1 MQLVKHLSRKRK
13 LNEERLFLWQ
23 RESVTRAK
31 RRFEDELADEIELA
45 LAAASSVIFLTR
57 KQRKDRRPD
66 ERRRNT
72 WWSEGYQSW
81 SDAAFKR
88 RFRVSRATFDFLLNE
103 IGHEI
108 VKQPTRMKPHPTT
121 LDTQL
126 AICLYRLAHGVTYLT
141 VGDLFGVAASTAYC
155 IFMDVCKVLVKIL
168 YDRFI
173 YLPKTIDEWTHE
185 LQGFLENWEFP
196 CVGAWDG
203 FHVYVSSRL
212 KNFYS
217 YKKRYSVTNMG
228 FIGYNKR
235 FMFAAVGAPGST
247 HDSRLL
253 KNCEVYSEIEHGKV
267 LPKKSLNLQPC
278 GEIPLTTVGDSAFP
292 SHSWLLKP
300 YKEGM
305 REPQKRYFNRRLCSA
320 RVVSEHAYGMLK
332 GRWRI
337 LYKKTECHLDN
348 IQILIMTC
356 ILLHNICID
365 RNDPCKPRWRLEVN
379 QLNLIRGSG
388 QATNAAE
395 DVRCMI
401 SNWLWTLR
409 QERAI

>member
-1 MQLVKHLSRKRK
+1 M
-13 LNEERLFLWQ
+13 WQ
-23 RESVTRAK
+23 KECDTRAK
-31 RRFEDELADEIELA
+31 CRFNDELTDEMELA
-45 LAAASSVIFLTR
+45 QAAALSVIFLTR
-57 KQRKDRRPD
+57 KPRKDRGCD
-66 ERRRNT
+66 EHRSST
-72 WWSEGYQSW
+72 WWSEGYRTW
-81 SDAAFKR
+81 DAVAFKKR
-88 RFRVSRATFDFLLNE
+88 LRVSRATFDFILNE
-103 IGHEI
+103 ISDQI
-108 VKQPTRMKPHPTT
+108 IKQPTRMKPHPTSPA
-121 LDTQL
+121 TQL

-141 VGDLFGVAASTAYC
+141 VGDLFGVAAPTAFC
-155 IFMDVCKVLVKIL
+155 IFMDVCKVLVNTL

-173 YLPKTIDEWTHE
+173 YMPRTTEEWTQE
-185 LQGFLENWEFP
+185 LKGFLENWEFP

-203 FHVYVSSRL
+203 FHVYVSTTL

-253 KNCEVYSEIEHGKV
+253 QNCNIYSEIERGNV
-267 LPKKSLNLQPC
+267 LPKNSLNLHPH
-278 GEIPLTTVGDSAFP
+278 GKIPLATVGDSAFP
-292 SHSWLLKP
+292 SHPWLLKP

-348 IQILIMTC
+348 IQIVIMTC
-356 ILLHNICID
+356 ILLHNICVH

-388 QATNAAE
+388 QAANAAE
-395 DVRCMI
+395 DVRSII
-401 SNWLWTLR
+401 SNWLWAVR
-409 QERAI
+409 QERALMQ